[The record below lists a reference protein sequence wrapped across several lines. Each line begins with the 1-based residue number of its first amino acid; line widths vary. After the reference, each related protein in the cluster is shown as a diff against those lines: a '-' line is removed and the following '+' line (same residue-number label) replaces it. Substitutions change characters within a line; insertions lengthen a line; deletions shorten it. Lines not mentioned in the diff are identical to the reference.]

1 MFFNKNQIPYIVN
14 THPIVLFDKIR
25 MCDSQIV
32 LEDGSFYV
40 VRKSIH
46 DKPIHLIL
54 TFAKTRDVRVPDGFL
69 RGYIYDGHN
78 EIQIREIY
86 FVKSLIYDNEFY
98 ENVCITKQF
107 TNIM

>member
-1 MFFNKNQIPYIVN
+1 MFSPKNPIPYIAH
-14 THPIVLFDKIR
+14 THSIVLFGKIQ

-69 RGYIYDGHN
+69 RGYIYDGNN
-78 EIQIREIY
+78 EIQIREIS
-86 FVKSLIYDNEFY
+86 FVKSIIYDEESY
-98 ENVCITKQF
+98 ENVCIAR
-107 TNIM
+107 I